1 LVDAKPVHDP
11 QWLDAVVR
19 VASSSSSIGCMP
31 WQSPKRCRSYILNQV
46 HNIQPNVPAE
56 NIIAMPDA
64 TYEFD
69 GAL

>member
-1 LVDAKPVHDP
+1 
-11 QWLDAVVR
+11 
-19 VASSSSSIGCMP
+19 MP